1 VWKPSFVSG
10 RIEDYAL
17 IGDTRTAAL
26 VGANGSIDWFCAPR
40 FDAPACFA
48 ALLGDESNGSWRI
61 APADESATS
70 SRAYRDRTLVLE
82 TTFVTDTGSVR
93 LIDCLLMGAPTPRI
107 RRVVEGIEGTVAMK
121 MDYAVRFDYGS
132 IVPWVR
138 RMDGGLLAVA
148 GPDALFLD
156 SDVEPEPDGE
166 RHVAAFEVAAGGRVA
181 FELAYF
187 ASFEE
192 RPPEA
197 RMPDD
202 ALEATVEA
210 WRSWSAACTYDG
222 PCKDVVLRS
231 LLTLRALTYAPTGGI
246 VAAATTSLPEQL
258 GGVRNWDYRYC
269 WLRDAT
275 LTLYALLSGG
285 YTDSAYAWRDWL
297 MRAVAG
303 SPDDLQIV
311 YSLRGMRR
319 LPEIELEWLAGY
331 EGSKPVRVGNSA
343 GGQFQLDV
351 YGEVIDLLFTAQRF
365 GVDQTDDEWALVK
378 AIVGVVEAHWRE
390 PDRGM
395 WEIRGEPQ
403 HFTFSKVMAWVA
415 LDRAVKAIEQFGVD
429 GPLERWRTV
438 RDEIH
443 ADVCARGF
451 DSERNTFTQSYGSRA
466 LDASTLLIATVGF
479 LPPDDERIRGTVNA
493 IERTLVQ
500 DGLVYRYTQ
509 GAGETPDGL
518 PPGEGAFLACSFWL
532 VDSYTMDGRREE
544 AEALFGRLVML
555 CNDVGL
561 LSEEYDPRAQRQL
574 GNFPQAFSHVGLI
587 NAGFN
592 LWHTSRPAE
601 ERALNGEV

>member
-1 VWKPSFVSG
+1 VSG

-26 VGANGSIDWFCAPR
+26 VRANGSIDWFCVPR

-48 ALLGDESNGSWRI
+48 ALLGDERNGSWRI

-70 SRAYRDRTLVLE
+70 TRTYRDRTLVLE
-82 TTFVTDTGSVR
+82 TTFVTSTGSVR
-93 LIDCLLMGAPTPRI
+93 LVDCMVMGASTPRI
-107 RRVVEGIEGTVAMK
+107 RRIVEGLAGSVAMK

-138 RMDGGLLAVA
+138 RVDGGLLAVA

-156 SDVEPEPDGE
+156 SDIEPEPDGE
-166 RHVAAFEVAAGGRVA
+166 RHVAAFDVVAGKRVV

-192 RPPEA
+192 RPPDA
-197 RMPDD
+197 RLPDD
-202 ALEATVEA
+202 ALESTADA
-210 WRSWSAACTYDG
+210 WRTWSAACTYDG
-222 PCKDVVLRS
+222 PYKDVVLRS

-246 VAAATTSLPEQL
+246 VAAATTSLPEEL
-258 GGVRNWDYRYC
+258 GGLRNWDYRYC

-285 YTDSAYAWRDWL
+285 YTDSAAAWRDWL

-303 SPDDLQIV
+303 SPGDLQIV

-319 LPEIELEWLAGY
+319 LPEIELAWLAGY
-331 EGSKPVRVGNSA
+331 EGSQPVRIGNDA
-343 GGQFQLDV
+343 DKQFQLDV
-351 YGEVIDLLFTAQRF
+351 YGEVIDLLFTSQRF
-365 GVDQTDDEWALVK
+365 GVEHTPDEWDLVK
-378 AIVGVVEAHWRE
+378 AIVGVVEERWRE

-415 LDRAVKAIEQFGVD
+415 LDRGVKVIEQFGVE
-429 GPLERWRTV
+429 GPLERWRAV

-443 ADVCARGF
+443 ADVCERGF
-451 DSERNTFTQSYGSRA
+451 DSDRNTFTQSYGSHA
-466 LDASTLLIATVGF
+466 LDASTLMISTVGF
-479 LPPDDERIRGTVNA
+479 LPPDDPRIVGTVAA
-493 IERTLVQ
+493 IERTLLR

-509 GAGETPDGL
+509 GEGETPDGL

-532 VDSYTMDGRREE
+532 VDSYTMIGRRDE
-544 AEALFGRLVML
+544 AEALFGRLVGL

-561 LSEEYDPRAQRQL
+561 LAEEYDPRAKRQL

-601 ERALNGEV
+601 ERALNGEA

>member
-1 VWKPSFVSG
+1 VSG

-26 VGANGSIDWFCAPR
+26 VGSNGSIDWFCVPR

-48 ALLGDESNGSWRI
+48 ALLGDERNGSWRI

-82 TTFVTDTGSVR
+82 TTFVTSTGSVR
-93 LIDCLLMGAPTPRI
+93 IVDCMLMGAPTPRI
-107 RRVVEGIEGTVAMK
+107 RRVVEGIAGSVAMK

-138 RMDGGLLAVA
+138 RVDGGLLAVA
-148 GPDALFLD
+148 GPDALFLT

-166 RHVAAFEVAAGGRVA
+166 RHVAAFDVAAGDRIL

-192 RPPEA
+192 RPPEV
-197 RMPDD
+197 RMSDD
-202 ALEATVEA
+202 ALDATVDA

-222 PCKDVVLRS
+222 PYKDAMLRS

-258 GGVRNWDYRYC
+258 GGIRNWDYRFC

-285 YTDSAYAWRDWL
+285 YTDSASAWSDWL

-319 LPEIELEWLAGY
+319 IPEIELEWLAGY
-331 EGSKPVRVGNSA
+331 EGSKPVRIGNDA
-343 GGQFQLDV
+343 NRQFQLDV
-351 YGEVIDLLFTAQRF
+351 YGEVIDLLFTSQRF
-365 GVDQTDDEWALVK
+365 GVEHTPDEWQLVK
-378 AIVGVVEAHWRE
+378 AIVGVVEARWRE

-415 LDRAVKAIEQFGVD
+415 LDRAVKAVEQFGVD
-429 GPLERWRTV
+429 GPLERWRAV

-451 DSERNTFTQSYGSRA
+451 DAERKTFTQSYGSRA
-466 LDASTLLIATVGF
+466 LDASTLLVSTVGF
-479 LPPDDERIRGTVNA
+479 LPPDDERIRGTVSA
-493 IERTLVQ
+493 IEGTLLR

-509 GAGETPDGL
+509 GDGETPDGL

-532 VDSYTMDGRREE
+532 VDSYTMDGRRDE
-544 AEALFGRLVML
+544 AEALFGRLVAL

-561 LSEEYDPRAQRQL
+561 LAEEYDPLAKRQL
-574 GNFPQAFSHVGLI
+574 GNYPQAFSHVGLI

-592 LWHTSRPAE
+592 LWHTSRPAA
-601 ERALNGEV
+601 ERALNGEA

>member
-1 VWKPSFVSG
+1 MSG

-26 VGANGSIDWFCAPR
+26 VGSNGSIDWFCVPR

-48 ALLGDESNGSWRI
+48 ALLGDERNGSWRI

-82 TTFVTDTGSVR
+82 TTFVTSTGSVR
-93 LIDCLLMGAPTPRI
+93 IVDCMLMGAPTPRI
-107 RRVVEGIEGTVAMK
+107 RRVVEGIAGSVAMK

-138 RMDGGLLAVA
+138 RVDGGLLAVA
-148 GPDALFLD
+148 GPDALFLT

-166 RHVAAFEVAAGGRVA
+166 RHVAAFDVAAGDRIL

-192 RPPEA
+192 RPPEV
-197 RMPDD
+197 RMSDD
-202 ALEATVEA
+202 ALDSTVDA

-222 PCKDVVLRS
+222 PYKDAMLRS

-258 GGVRNWDYRYC
+258 GGIRNWDYRFC

-285 YTDSAYAWRDWL
+285 YTDSASAWSDWL

-319 LPEIELEWLAGY
+319 IPEIELEWLAGY
-331 EGSKPVRVGNSA
+331 EGSKPVRIGNDA
-343 GGQFQLDV
+343 NRQFQLDV
-351 YGEVIDLLFTAQRF
+351 YGEVIDLLFTSQRF
-365 GVDQTDDEWALVK
+365 GVEHTPDEWQLVK
-378 AIVGVVEAHWRE
+378 AIVGVVEARWRE

-415 LDRAVKAIEQFGVD
+415 LDRAVKAVEQFGVD
-429 GPLERWRTV
+429 GPLERWRAV

-451 DSERNTFTQSYGSRA
+451 DAERKTFTQSYGSRA
-466 LDASTLLIATVGF
+466 LDASTLLVSTVGF
-479 LPPDDERIRGTVNA
+479 LPPDDERIRGTVSA
-493 IERTLVQ
+493 IEGTLLR

-509 GAGETPDGL
+509 GDGETPDGL

-532 VDSYTMDGRREE
+532 VDSYTMDGRRDE
-544 AEALFGRLVML
+544 AEALFGRLVAL

-561 LSEEYDPRAQRQL
+561 LAEEYDPLAKRQL
-574 GNFPQAFSHVGLI
+574 GNYPQAFSHVGLI

-592 LWHTSRPAE
+592 LWHTSRPAA
-601 ERALNGEV
+601 ERALNGEA

>member
-1 VWKPSFVSG
+1 MSG

-26 VGANGSIDWFCAPR
+26 VGSNGSIDWFCAPR

-48 ALLGDESNGSWRI
+48 ALLGDEGNGSWRI
-61 APADESATS
+61 APADERATS
-70 SRAYRDRTLVLE
+70 TRAYRDRTLVLE
-82 TTFVTDTGSVR
+82 TTFVTSTGSVR
-93 LIDCLLMGAPTPRI
+93 LVDCMLMGASTPRI
-107 RRVVEGIEGTVAMK
+107 RRSVEGVAGCVAMK

-138 RMDGGLLAVA
+138 RVKGGLLAVA
-148 GPDALFLD
+148 GPDALFLV
-156 SDVEPEPDGE
+156 SDIEPEPEGE
-166 RHVAAFEVAAGGRVA
+166 RHVAAFDVAAGERVV

-192 RPPEA
+192 QPPEV
-197 RMPDD
+197 RMPGD
-202 ALEATVEA
+202 AIDTTVEA

-222 PCKDVVLRS
+222 PYKDVVLRS
-231 LLTLRALTYAPTGGI
+231 LLTLRALTHAPTGGI

-258 GGVRNWDYRYC
+258 GGIRNWDYRYC

-285 YTDSAYAWRDWL
+285 YTDSASAWREWL

-311 YSLRGMRR
+311 YSLRGARR
-319 LPEIELEWLAGY
+319 LPEIELAWLAGY
-331 EGSKPVRVGNSA
+331 EGSTPVRIGNDA
-343 GGQFQLDV
+343 DRQFQLDV
-351 YGEVIDLLFTAQRF
+351 YGEVVDLLFTAQRF
-365 GVDQTDDEWALVK
+365 GVDYTPDEWNLVK
-378 AIVGVVEAHWRE
+378 AIVGVVDARWRE

-395 WEIRGEPQ
+395 WEIRGAPQ

-415 LDRAVKAIEQFGVD
+415 LDRGVKTIEQFGSD
-429 GPLERWRTV
+429 GPVDRWRAT

-443 ADVCARGF
+443 AEVCARGF
-451 DSERNTFTQSYGSRA
+451 DAERNTFTQSYGSRA
-466 LDASTLLIATVGF
+466 LDASALLISTVGF
-479 LPPDDERIRGTVNA
+479 LPPDDERIVGTVAA
-493 IERTLVQ
+493 IERTLLH

-509 GAGETPDGL
+509 GDGETPDGL

-532 VDSYTMDGRREE
+532 ADSYTMAGRREE
-544 AEALFGRLVML
+544 AEAFFGRLVTL

-561 LSEEYDPRAQRQL
+561 LAEEYDPRAKRQL
-574 GNFPQAFSHVGLI
+574 GNFPQAFSHVGLV
-587 NAGFN
+587 NAAFN

-601 ERALNGEV
+601 ERALNGEA

>member
-1 VWKPSFVSG
+1 VSG

-331 EGSKPVRVGNSA
+331 EGSKPVRVGNGA

>member
-1 VWKPSFVSG
+1 MSG

-26 VGANGSIDWFCAPR
+26 VRANGSIDWFCVPR

-48 ALLGDESNGSWRI
+48 ALLGDERNGSWRI

-70 SRAYRDRTLVLE
+70 TRTYRDRTLVLE
-82 TTFVTDTGSVR
+82 TTFVTSTGSVR
-93 LIDCLLMGAPTPRI
+93 LVDCMVMGASTPRI
-107 RRVVEGIEGTVAMK
+107 RRIVEGLAGSVAMK

-138 RMDGGLLAVA
+138 RVDGGLLAVA

-156 SDVEPEPDGE
+156 SDIEPEPDGE
-166 RHVAAFEVAAGGRVA
+166 RHVAAFDVVAGKRVV

-192 RPPEA
+192 RPPDA
-197 RMPDD
+197 RLPDD
-202 ALEATVEA
+202 ALESTADA
-210 WRSWSAACTYDG
+210 WRTWSAACTYDG
-222 PCKDVVLRS
+222 PYKDVVLRS

-246 VAAATTSLPEQL
+246 VAAATTSLPEEL
-258 GGVRNWDYRYC
+258 GGLRNWDYRYC

-285 YTDSAYAWRDWL
+285 YTDSAAAWRDWL

-303 SPDDLQIV
+303 SPGDLQIV

-319 LPEIELEWLAGY
+319 LPEIELAWLAGY
-331 EGSKPVRVGNSA
+331 EGSQPVRIGNDA
-343 GGQFQLDV
+343 DKQFQLDV
-351 YGEVIDLLFTAQRF
+351 YGEVIDLLFTSQRF
-365 GVDQTDDEWALVK
+365 GVEHTPDEWDLVK
-378 AIVGVVEAHWRE
+378 AIVGVVEERWRE

-415 LDRAVKAIEQFGVD
+415 LDRGVKVIEQFGVE
-429 GPLERWRTV
+429 GPLERWRAV

-443 ADVCARGF
+443 ADVCERGF
-451 DSERNTFTQSYGSRA
+451 DSDRNTFTQSYGSHA
-466 LDASTLLIATVGF
+466 LDASTLMISTVGF
-479 LPPDDERIRGTVNA
+479 LPPDDPRIVGTVAA
-493 IERTLVQ
+493 IERTLLR

-509 GAGETPDGL
+509 GEGETPDGL

-532 VDSYTMDGRREE
+532 VDSYTMIGRRDE
-544 AEALFGRLVML
+544 AEALFGRLVGL

-561 LSEEYDPRAQRQL
+561 LAEEYDPRAKRQL

-601 ERALNGEV
+601 ERALNGEA

>member
-1 VWKPSFVSG
+1 VSG

-48 ALLGDESNGSWRI
+48 ALLGDEGNGSWRI
-61 APADESATS
+61 APSDESATS

-93 LIDCLLMGAPTPRI
+93 LIDCMLMGASTPRI
-107 RRVVEGIEGTVAMK
+107 RRIVEGIDGTVAMK

-148 GPDALFLD
+148 GPDALFLL
-156 SDVEPEPDGE
+156 SDIEPEPEGE
-166 RHVAAFEVAAGGRVA
+166 RHIAEFDIAAGERAV

-192 RPPEA
+192 QPPEV

-202 ALEATVEA
+202 AVEATVEA
-210 WRSWSAACTYDG
+210 WRSWSAACSYDG
-222 PCKDVVLRS
+222 PYENVVLRS
-231 LLTLRALTYAPTGGI
+231 LLTLRALTYVPTGGI
-246 VAAATTSLPEQL
+246 VAAATTSIPEEI

-285 YTDSAYAWRDWL
+285 YTDSASAWRDWL

-319 LPEIELEWLAGY
+319 LPEVELDWLAGY
-331 EGSKPVRVGNSA
+331 EGSTPVRIGNGA
-343 GGQFQLDV
+343 DRQFQLDV
-351 YGEVIDLLFTAQRF
+351 YGEVIDLLFTSQRF
-365 GVDQTDDEWALVK
+365 GVDHTDDEWALVK
-378 AIVGVVEAHWRE
+378 AIVGVVEARWRE

-403 HFTFSKVMAWVA
+403 HFTYSKVMAWVA
-415 LDRAVKAIEQFGVD
+415 LDRAVKAIEQFGLD
-429 GPLERWRTV
+429 GPLERWRAV

-479 LPPDDERIRGTVNA
+479 LPPDDERIRGTVTA
-493 IERTLVQ
+493 VERTLVHE
-500 DGLVYRYTQ
+500 GLVYRYTQ
-509 GAGETPDGL
+509 GVGETPDGL

-532 VDSYTMDGRREE
+532 VNSYTMDGRREE
-544 AEALFGRLVML
+544 AEAFFERLVTL

-561 LSEEYDPRAQRQL
+561 LAEEYDPRAKRQL

-587 NAGFN
+587 NAAFN

-601 ERALNGEV
+601 ERALNGEG

>member
-1 VWKPSFVSG
+1 VSG

-26 VGANGSIDWFCAPR
+26 VGANGSIDWLCVPR

-48 ALLGDESNGSWRI
+48 ALLGDEGNGSWRI
-61 APADESATS
+61 APSDESATS

-82 TTFVTDTGSVR
+82 TTFVTSTGSVR
-93 LIDCLLMGAPTPRI
+93 LIDCMLMGATTPRI

-138 RMDGGLLAVA
+138 RVDGGLLAVA
-148 GPDALFLD
+148 GPDALFLS

-166 RHVAAFEVAAGGRVA
+166 RHAAAFDVAAGERVS

-192 RPPEA
+192 RPPES

-202 ALEATVEA
+202 ALDATAEA

-231 LLTLRALTYAPTGGI
+231 LLTLRALTYVPTGGI

-269 WLRDAT
+269 WLRDAV

-285 YTDSAYAWRDWL
+285 YTDSAVAWRDWL

-319 LPEIELEWLAGY
+319 LPEMELEWLAGY
-331 EGSKPVRVGNSA
+331 EGSKPVRIGNGAS
-343 GGQFQLDV
+343 GQFQLDV
-351 YGEVIDLLFTAQRF
+351 YGEVIDLLFTSQRF
-365 GVDQTDDEWALVK
+365 GVDHTEDEWALVK
-378 AIVGVVEAHWRE
+378 AIVGVVEARWRE

-395 WEIRGEPQ
+395 WEVRGEPR
-403 HFTFSKVMAWVA
+403 HFTYSKVMAWVA
-415 LDRAVKAIEQFGVD
+415 LDRAVKAVEQFGVD
-429 GPLERWRTV
+429 GPLERWRAV

-443 ADVCARGF
+443 AEVCARGF
-451 DSERNTFTQSYGSRA
+451 DFERKTFTQSYGSRA

-479 LPPDDERIRGTVNA
+479 LPPNDARIRGTVA
-493 IERTLVQ
+493 AVERTLVR

-509 GAGETPDGL
+509 GDGEERDGL

-532 VDSYTMDGRREE
+532 VDSYTMDGRRDE
-544 AEALFGRLVML
+544 AEAFFGRLISL

-561 LSEEYDPRAQRQL
+561 LAEEYDPREKRQL

-601 ERALNGEV
+601 ERAFNGEA

>member
-1 VWKPSFVSG
+1 MSG

-26 VGANGSIDWFCAPR
+26 VGSNGSIDWFCVPR

-48 ALLGDESNGSWRI
+48 ALLGDERNGSWRI

-82 TTFVTDTGSVR
+82 TTFVTSTGSVR
-93 LIDCLLMGAPTPRI
+93 IVDCMLMGAPTPRI
-107 RRVVEGIEGTVAMK
+107 RRVVEGIAGSVAMK

-138 RMDGGLLAVA
+138 RVDGGLLAVA
-148 GPDALFLD
+148 GPDALFLT

-166 RHVAAFEVAAGGRVA
+166 RHVAAFDVAAGDRII

-192 RPPEA
+192 RPPEV
-197 RMPDD
+197 RMSDD
-202 ALEATVEA
+202 ALDATVDA

-222 PCKDVVLRS
+222 PYKDAMLRS

-258 GGVRNWDYRYC
+258 GGIRNWDYRFC

-285 YTDSAYAWRDWL
+285 YTDSASAWSDWL

-319 LPEIELEWLAGY
+319 IPEIELEWLAGY
-331 EGSKPVRVGNSA
+331 EGSKPVRIGNDA
-343 GGQFQLDV
+343 NRQFQLDV
-351 YGEVIDLLFTAQRF
+351 YGEVIDLLFTSQRF
-365 GVDQTDDEWALVK
+365 GVEHTPDEWQLVK
-378 AIVGVVEAHWRE
+378 AIVGVVEARWRE

-415 LDRAVKAIEQFGVD
+415 LDRAVKAVEQFGVD
-429 GPLERWRTV
+429 GPLERWRAV

-451 DSERNTFTQSYGSRA
+451 DAERKTFTQSYGSRA
-466 LDASTLLIATVGF
+466 LDASTLLVSTVGF
-479 LPPDDERIRGTVNA
+479 LPPDDERIRGTVSA
-493 IERTLVQ
+493 IEGTLLR

-509 GAGETPDGL
+509 GDGETPDGL

-532 VDSYTMDGRREE
+532 VDSYTMDGRRDE
-544 AEALFGRLVML
+544 AEALFGRLVAL

-561 LSEEYDPRAQRQL
+561 LAEEYDPLAKRQL
-574 GNFPQAFSHVGLI
+574 GNYPQAFSHVGLI

-592 LWHTSRPAE
+592 LWHTSRPAA
-601 ERALNGEV
+601 ERALNGEA

>member
-1 VWKPSFVSG
+1 VSG

-26 VGANGSIDWFCAPR
+26 VGSNGSIDWFCVPR

-48 ALLGDESNGSWRI
+48 ALLGDERNGSWRI

-82 TTFVTDTGSVR
+82 TTFVTSTGSVR
-93 LIDCLLMGAPTPRI
+93 IVDCMLMGAPTPRI
-107 RRVVEGIEGTVAMK
+107 RRVVEGIAGSVAMK

-138 RMDGGLLAVA
+138 RVDGGLLAVA
-148 GPDALFLD
+148 GPDALFLT

-166 RHVAAFEVAAGGRVA
+166 RHVAAFDVAAGDRIL

-192 RPPEA
+192 RPPEV
-197 RMPDD
+197 RMSDD
-202 ALEATVEA
+202 ALDSTVDA

-222 PCKDVVLRS
+222 PYKDAMLRS

-258 GGVRNWDYRYC
+258 GGIRNWDYRFC

-285 YTDSAYAWRDWL
+285 YTDSASAWSDWL

-319 LPEIELEWLAGY
+319 IPEIELEWLAGY
-331 EGSKPVRVGNSA
+331 EGSKPVRIGNDA
-343 GGQFQLDV
+343 NRQFQLDV
-351 YGEVIDLLFTAQRF
+351 YGEVIDLLFTSQRF
-365 GVDQTDDEWALVK
+365 GVEHTPDEWQLVK
-378 AIVGVVEAHWRE
+378 AIVGVVEARWRE

-415 LDRAVKAIEQFGVD
+415 LDRAVKAVEQFGVD
-429 GPLERWRTV
+429 GPLERWRAV

-451 DSERNTFTQSYGSRA
+451 DAERKTFTQSYGSRA
-466 LDASTLLIATVGF
+466 LDASTLLVSTVGF
-479 LPPDDERIRGTVNA
+479 LPPDDERIRGTVSA
-493 IERTLVQ
+493 IEGTLLR

-509 GAGETPDGL
+509 GDGETPDGL

-532 VDSYTMDGRREE
+532 VDSYTMDGRRDE
-544 AEALFGRLVML
+544 AEALFGRLVAL

-561 LSEEYDPRAQRQL
+561 LAEEYDPLAKRQL
-574 GNFPQAFSHVGLI
+574 GNYPQAFSHVGLI

-592 LWHTSRPAE
+592 LWHTSRPAA
-601 ERALNGEV
+601 ERALNGEA

>member
-1 VWKPSFVSG
+1 MSG

-48 ALLGDESNGSWRI
+48 ALLGDERNGSWRI

-82 TTFVTDTGSVR
+82 TTFVTSSGSVR
-93 LIDCLLMGAPTPRI
+93 LIDCMVMGASTPRI
-107 RRVVEGIEGTVAMK
+107 RRIVEGISGSVAMK

-138 RMDGGLLAVA
+138 RLDGGLLAVA

-156 SDVEPEPDGE
+156 SDVEPVPDGE
-166 RHVAAFEVAAGGRVA
+166 RHVAAFDVGPGTRFV

-197 RMPDD
+197 RMPEA
-202 ALEATVEA
+202 ALDSTADA
-210 WRSWSAACTYDG
+210 WRTWSAACTYDG
-222 PCKDVVLRS
+222 PYKDVMLRS

-246 VAAATTSLPEQL
+246 VAAATTSLPEEL
-258 GGVRNWDYRYC
+258 GGMRNWDYRYC

-275 LTLYALLSGG
+275 LTLYALLAGG
-285 YTDSAYAWRDWL
+285 YTDSASAWRDWL

-303 SPDDLQIV
+303 SPGDLQIV

-319 LPEIELEWLAGY
+319 LPEIELAWLAGY
-331 EGSKPVRVGNSA
+331 EGSKPVRIGNDA
-343 GGQFQLDV
+343 NGQFQLDV
-351 YGEVIDLLFTAQRF
+351 YGEVIDLLFTSQRF
-365 GVDQTDDEWALVK
+365 GVEHTPDEWALVK
-378 AIVGVVEAHWRE
+378 AIVGVVEERWRE

-415 LDRAVKAIEQFGVD
+415 LDRAVKAVERFGLD
-429 GPLERWRTV
+429 GPLERWRAV

-451 DSERNTFTQSYGSRA
+451 DSERNTFTQSYGSHA

-479 LPPDDERIRGTVNA
+479 LPADDPRIAGTVAA
-493 IERTLVQ
+493 IERTLLV

-509 GAGETPDGL
+509 GEGETPDGL

-532 VDSYTMDGRREE
+532 VDSYALVGRRDE
-544 AEALFGRLVML
+544 AEAFFGRLVGL

-561 LSEEYDPRAQRQL
+561 LAEEYDPRAKRQL

-601 ERALNGEV
+601 ERALNGEA

>member
-1 VWKPSFVSG
+1 MSG

-48 ALLGDESNGSWRI
+48 ALLGDDRNGSWRI

-82 TTFVTDTGSVR
+82 TTFVTSTGSVR
-93 LIDCLLMGAPTPRI
+93 IIDCMVMGASTPRI
-107 RRVVEGIEGTVAMK
+107 RRIVEGISGSVAMK

-138 RMDGGLLAVA
+138 RLDGGLLAVA

-156 SDVEPEPDGE
+156 SDVELVPDGE
-166 RHVAAFEVAAGGRVA
+166 RHVAAFDIVAGKRLV

-197 RMPDD
+197 RMPEG
-202 ALEATVEA
+202 ALDATVDA
-210 WRSWSAACTYDG
+210 WRTWSAACTYDG
-222 PCKDVVLRS
+222 PYKDAMLRS

-246 VAAATTSLPEQL
+246 VAAATTSLPEEI
-258 GGVRNWDYRYC
+258 GGMRNWDYRYC

-275 LTLYALLSGG
+275 LTLYALLAGG
-285 YTDSAYAWRDWL
+285 YTDSASAWRDWL

-303 SPDDLQIV
+303 SPGDLQIV

-319 LPEIELEWLAGY
+319 LPEIELAWLAGY
-331 EGSKPVRVGNSA
+331 EGSKPVRIGNDA
-343 GGQFQLDV
+343 DGQFQLDV
-351 YGEVIDLLFTAQRF
+351 YGEVIDLLFTSQRF
-365 GVDQTDDEWALVK
+365 GVEHTPDEWALVK
-378 AIVGVVEAHWRE
+378 AIVGVVEERWRE

-415 LDRAVKAIEQFGVD
+415 LDRAVKAVEQFGLD
-429 GPLERWRTV
+429 GPLERWRAV

-443 ADVCARGF
+443 ADVCTRGF
-451 DSERNTFTQSYGSRA
+451 DAERNTFTQSYGSHA

-479 LPPDDERIRGTVNA
+479 LPADDPRIEGTVAA
-493 IERTLVQ
+493 IERALLI

-509 GAGETPDGL
+509 GEGETPDGL

-532 VDSYTMDGRREE
+532 VDSYTMAGRREE
-544 AEALFGRLVML
+544 AEAFFGRLVGL

-561 LSEEYDPRAQRQL
+561 LAEEYDPRAKRQL

-592 LWHTSRPAE
+592 LWHTSRPVE
-601 ERALNGEV
+601 ERALNGEA

>member
-1 VWKPSFVSG
+1 MSG

-26 VGANGSIDWFCAPR
+26 VRANGSIDWFCVPR

-48 ALLGDESNGSWRI
+48 ALLGDERNGSWRI

-70 SRAYRDRTLVLE
+70 TRTYRDRTLVLE
-82 TTFVTDTGSVR
+82 TTFVTSTGSVR
-93 LIDCLLMGAPTPRI
+93 LVDCMVMGASTPRI
-107 RRVVEGIEGTVAMK
+107 RRIVEGLAGSVAMK

-138 RMDGGLLAVA
+138 RVDGGLLAVA

-156 SDVEPEPDGE
+156 SDIEPEPDGE
-166 RHVAAFEVAAGGRVA
+166 RHVAAFDVVAGKRVV

-192 RPPEA
+192 RPPDA
-197 RMPDD
+197 RLPDD
-202 ALEATVEA
+202 ALESTADA
-210 WRSWSAACTYDG
+210 WRTWSAACTYDG
-222 PCKDVVLRS
+222 PYKDVVLRS

-246 VAAATTSLPEQL
+246 VAAATTSLPEEL
-258 GGVRNWDYRYC
+258 GGLRNWDYRYC

-285 YTDSAYAWRDWL
+285 YTDSAAAWRDWL

-303 SPDDLQIV
+303 SPGDLQIV

-319 LPEIELEWLAGY
+319 LPEIELAWLAGY
-331 EGSKPVRVGNSA
+331 EGSQPVRIGNDA
-343 GGQFQLDV
+343 DKQFQLDV
-351 YGEVIDLLFTAQRF
+351 YGEVIDLLFTSQRF
-365 GVDQTDDEWALVK
+365 GVEHTPDEWDLVK
-378 AIVGVVEAHWRE
+378 AIVGVVEERWRE

-415 LDRAVKAIEQFGVD
+415 LDRGVKVIEQFGVE
-429 GPLERWRTV
+429 GPLERWRAV

-443 ADVCARGF
+443 ADVCGRGF
-451 DSERNTFTQSYGSRA
+451 DSDRNTFTQSYGSHA
-466 LDASTLLIATVGF
+466 LDASTLMISTVGF
-479 LPPDDERIRGTVNA
+479 LPPDDPRIVGTVAA
-493 IERTLVQ
+493 IERTLLR

-509 GAGETPDGL
+509 GEGETPDGL

-532 VDSYTMDGRREE
+532 VDSYTMIGRRDE
-544 AEALFGRLVML
+544 AESLFGRLVGL

-561 LSEEYDPRAQRQL
+561 LAEEYDPRAKRQL

-601 ERALNGEV
+601 ERALNGEA

>member
-1 VWKPSFVSG
+1 VSG

-48 ALLGDESNGSWRI
+48 ALLGDDRNGSWRI

-82 TTFVTDTGSVR
+82 TTFVTSTGSVR
-93 LIDCLLMGAPTPRI
+93 IIDCMVMGASTPRI
-107 RRVVEGIEGTVAMK
+107 RRIVEGISGSVAMK

-138 RMDGGLLAVA
+138 RLDGGLLAVA

-156 SDVEPEPDGE
+156 SDVELVPDGE
-166 RHVAAFEVAAGGRVA
+166 RHVAAFDIVAGKRLV

-197 RMPDD
+197 RMPEG
-202 ALEATVEA
+202 ALDATVDA
-210 WRSWSAACTYDG
+210 WRTWSAACTYDG
-222 PCKDVVLRS
+222 PYKDAMLRS

-246 VAAATTSLPEQL
+246 VAAATTSLPEEI
-258 GGVRNWDYRYC
+258 GGMRNWDYRYC

-275 LTLYALLSGG
+275 LTLYALLAGG
-285 YTDSAYAWRDWL
+285 YTDSASAWRDWL

-303 SPDDLQIV
+303 SPGDLQIV

-319 LPEIELEWLAGY
+319 LPEMELAWLAGY
-331 EGSKPVRVGNSA
+331 EGSKPVRIGNDA
-343 GGQFQLDV
+343 DGQFQLDV
-351 YGEVIDLLFTAQRF
+351 YGEVIDLLFTSQRF
-365 GVDQTDDEWALVK
+365 GVEHTPDEWALVK
-378 AIVGVVEAHWRE
+378 AIVGVVEERWRE

-415 LDRAVKAIEQFGVD
+415 LDRAVKAVEQFGLD
-429 GPLERWRTV
+429 GPLERWRAV

-443 ADVCARGF
+443 ADVCTRGF
-451 DSERNTFTQSYGSRA
+451 DAERNTFTQSYGSHA

-479 LPPDDERIRGTVNA
+479 LPADDPRIEGTVAA
-493 IERTLVQ
+493 IERTLLV

-509 GAGETPDGL
+509 GEGETPDGL

-532 VDSYTMDGRREE
+532 VDSYTMAGRREE
-544 AEALFGRLVML
+544 AEAFFGRLVGL

-561 LSEEYDPRAQRQL
+561 LAEEYDPRAKRQL

-601 ERALNGEV
+601 ERALNGEA

>member
-1 VWKPSFVSG
+1 VSG

-26 VGANGSIDWFCAPR
+26 VGSNGSIDWFCVPR

-48 ALLGDESNGSWRI
+48 ALLGDERNGSWRI

-82 TTFVTDTGSVR
+82 TTFVTSTGSVR
-93 LIDCLLMGAPTPRI
+93 IVDCMLMGAPTPRI
-107 RRVVEGIEGTVAMK
+107 RRVVEGIAGSVAMK

-138 RMDGGLLAVA
+138 RVDGGLLAVA
-148 GPDALFLD
+148 GPDALFLT

-166 RHVAAFEVAAGGRVA
+166 RHVAAFDVAAGDRII

-192 RPPEA
+192 RPPEV
-197 RMPDD
+197 RMSDD
-202 ALEATVEA
+202 ALDATVDA

-222 PCKDVVLRS
+222 PYKDAMLRS

-258 GGVRNWDYRYC
+258 GGIRNWDYRFC

-285 YTDSAYAWRDWL
+285 YTDSASAWSDWL

-319 LPEIELEWLAGY
+319 IPEIELEWLAGY
-331 EGSKPVRVGNSA
+331 EGSKPVRIGNDA
-343 GGQFQLDV
+343 NRQFQLDV
-351 YGEVIDLLFTAQRF
+351 YGEVIDLLFTSQRF
-365 GVDQTDDEWALVK
+365 GVEHTPDEWQLVK
-378 AIVGVVEAHWRE
+378 AIVGVVEARWRE

-415 LDRAVKAIEQFGVD
+415 LDRAVKAVEQFGVD
-429 GPLERWRTV
+429 GPLERWRAV

-451 DSERNTFTQSYGSRA
+451 DAERKTFTQSYGSRA
-466 LDASTLLIATVGF
+466 LDASTLLVSTVGF
-479 LPPDDERIRGTVNA
+479 LPPDDERIRGTVSA
-493 IERTLVQ
+493 IEGTLLR

-509 GAGETPDGL
+509 GDGETPDGL

-532 VDSYTMDGRREE
+532 VDSYTMDGRRDE
-544 AEALFGRLVML
+544 AEALFGRLVAL

-561 LSEEYDPRAQRQL
+561 LAEEYDPLAKRQL
-574 GNFPQAFSHVGLI
+574 GNYPQAFSHVGLI

-592 LWHTSRPAE
+592 LWHTSRPAA
-601 ERALNGEV
+601 ERALNGEA

>member
-1 VWKPSFVSG
+1 VSG

-26 VGANGSIDWFCAPR
+26 VRANGSIDWFCVPR

-48 ALLGDESNGSWRI
+48 ALLGDERNGSWRI

-70 SRAYRDRTLVLE
+70 TRTYRDRTLVLE
-82 TTFVTDTGSVR
+82 TTFVTSTGSVR
-93 LIDCLLMGAPTPRI
+93 LVDCMVMGASTPRI
-107 RRVVEGIEGTVAMK
+107 RRIVEGLAGSVAMK

-138 RMDGGLLAVA
+138 RVDGGLLAVA

-156 SDVEPEPDGE
+156 SDIEPEPDGE
-166 RHVAAFEVAAGGRVA
+166 RHVAAFDVVAGKRVV

-192 RPPEA
+192 RPPDA
-197 RMPDD
+197 RLPDD
-202 ALEATVEA
+202 ALESTADA
-210 WRSWSAACTYDG
+210 WRTWSAACTYDG
-222 PCKDVVLRS
+222 PYKDVVLRS

-246 VAAATTSLPEQL
+246 VAAATTSLPEEL
-258 GGVRNWDYRYC
+258 GGLRNWDYRYC

-285 YTDSAYAWRDWL
+285 YTDSAAAWRDWL

-303 SPDDLQIV
+303 SPGDLQIV

-319 LPEIELEWLAGY
+319 LPEIELAWLAGY
-331 EGSKPVRVGNSA
+331 EGSQPVRIGNDA
-343 GGQFQLDV
+343 DKQFQLDV
-351 YGEVIDLLFTAQRF
+351 YGEVIDLLFTSQRF
-365 GVDQTDDEWALVK
+365 GVEHTPDEWDLVK
-378 AIVGVVEAHWRE
+378 AIVGVVEERWRE

-415 LDRAVKAIEQFGVD
+415 LDRGVKVIEQFGVE
-429 GPLERWRTV
+429 GPLERWRAV

-443 ADVCARGF
+443 ADVCGRGF
-451 DSERNTFTQSYGSRA
+451 DSDRNTFTQSYGSHA
-466 LDASTLLIATVGF
+466 LDASTLMISTVGF
-479 LPPDDERIRGTVNA
+479 LPPDDPRIVGTVAA
-493 IERTLVQ
+493 IERTLLR

-509 GAGETPDGL
+509 GEGETPDGL

-532 VDSYTMDGRREE
+532 VDSYTMIGRRDE
-544 AEALFGRLVML
+544 AESLFGRLVGL

-561 LSEEYDPRAQRQL
+561 LAEEYDPRAKRQL

-601 ERALNGEV
+601 ERALNGEA

>member
-1 VWKPSFVSG
+1 MSG

-26 VGANGSIDWFCAPR
+26 VGSNGSIDWFCVPR

-48 ALLGDESNGSWRI
+48 ALLGDERNGSWRI

-82 TTFVTDTGSVR
+82 TTFVTSTGSVR
-93 LIDCLLMGAPTPRI
+93 IVDCMLMGAPTPRI
-107 RRVVEGIEGTVAMK
+107 RRVVEGIAGSVAMK

-138 RMDGGLLAVA
+138 RVDGGLLAVA
-148 GPDALFLD
+148 GPDALFLT

-166 RHVAAFEVAAGGRVA
+166 RHVAAFDVAAGDRIL

-192 RPPEA
+192 RPPEV
-197 RMPDD
+197 RMSDD
-202 ALEATVEA
+202 ALDATVDA

-222 PCKDVVLRS
+222 PYKDAMLRS

-258 GGVRNWDYRYC
+258 GGIRNWDYRFC

-285 YTDSAYAWRDWL
+285 YTDSASAWSDWL

-319 LPEIELEWLAGY
+319 IPEIELEWLAGY
-331 EGSKPVRVGNSA
+331 EGSKPVRIGNDA
-343 GGQFQLDV
+343 NRQFQLDV
-351 YGEVIDLLFTAQRF
+351 YGEVIDLLFTSQRF
-365 GVDQTDDEWALVK
+365 GVEHTPDEWQLVK
-378 AIVGVVEAHWRE
+378 AIVGVVEARWRE

-415 LDRAVKAIEQFGVD
+415 LDRAVKAVEQFGVD
-429 GPLERWRTV
+429 GPLERWRAV

-451 DSERNTFTQSYGSRA
+451 DAERKTFTQSYGSRA
-466 LDASTLLIATVGF
+466 LDASTLLVSTVGF
-479 LPPDDERIRGTVNA
+479 LPPDDERIRGTVSA
-493 IERTLVQ
+493 IEGTLLR

-509 GAGETPDGL
+509 GDGETPDGL

-532 VDSYTMDGRREE
+532 VDSYTMDGRRDE
-544 AEALFGRLVML
+544 AEALFGRLVAL

-561 LSEEYDPRAQRQL
+561 LAEEYDPLAKRQL
-574 GNFPQAFSHVGLI
+574 GNYPQAFSHVGLI

-592 LWHTSRPAE
+592 LWHTSRPAA
-601 ERALNGEV
+601 ERALNGEA

>member
-82 TTFVTDTGSVR
+82 TTFVTDNGSVR

-331 EGSKPVRVGNSA
+331 EGSKPVRVGNGA